1 MRIEFSERVMIGLDF
16 SLNWPTLGRLEFAA
30 PEIAMF
36 RPGTWLATVGALKIT
51 TAPGIETVRIACIHQ
66 GYELYGSDRCF
77 VESVAAIRKA
87 FPQAEIEVVLPR
99 AGPIVA
105 LLEDVADLIA
115 IEPIWVLRRR
125 SLPRLIIL
133 GAVQLPIALARAVRR
148 LRRSDL
154 IYVNTSV
161 IIDYQLAARFFPGKV
176 LLHIH
181 ELPTG
186 VGRLIFCG
194 LAHWSAAEIIFNSR
208 ATKKAFAPIGARS
221 SHVIYNGLSGPS
233 ELETTSFDG
242 SRPLRVLM
250 LGRVNWWKGQ
260 EILLGAIAS
269 LPQSVR
275 ARLTVR
281 IVGGAFENP
290 RREKALCELV
300 GALGL
305 DQNVSVEPFV
315 ADPSSL
321 YRWADVVAVPSQL
334 HESLGRV
341 AIEAMAYGRPAIV
354 SAIGGLTE
362 VIADERTG
370 WFVAP
375 GDVAALAARLR
386 AIVEEPQAWR
396 DFGVAARQRFEA
408 LFSESAASSAIAS
421 VLTNKL
427 GRARPTGQASRRSQ
441 LSATRP

>member
-1 MRIEFSERVMIGLDF
+1 
-16 SLNWPTLGRLEFAA
+16 
-30 PEIAMF
+30 
-36 RPGTWLATVGALKIT
+36 
-51 TAPGIETVRIACIHQ
+51 VRIACIHQ

-105 LLEDVADLIA
+105 HLEDMADLIA
-115 IEPIWVLRRR
+115 IEPIWVLRRS
-125 SLPRLIIL
+125 SLARLIMF
-133 GAVQLPIALARAVRR
+133 GAVQLPIALLRAIRR
-148 LRRSDL
+148 LRSSDL
-154 IYVNTSV
+154 VYVNTSV
-161 IIDYQLAARFFPGKV
+161 IVDYQLAARLFPGKV

-186 VGRLIFCG
+186 ASNLILRG
-194 LAHWSAAEIIFNSR
+194 LSRWSAAEIIFNSR
-208 ATKKAFAPIGARS
+208 ATKKAFAPIGAES
-221 SHVIYNGLSGPS
+221 AHVIYNGLSGPP
-233 ELETTSFDG
+233 EPETTSYDG
-242 SRPLRVLM
+242 LRPLRVLM

-269 LPQSVR
+269 LPDEVR

-290 RREKALCELV
+290 QRERALSELV

-305 DQNVSVEPFV
+305 DRHVSVEPFV
-315 ADPSSL
+315 SDPSSL

-362 VIADERTG
+362 VVADGRTG

-386 AIVEEPQAWR
+386 GIVEEPQAWR
-396 DFGVAARQRFEA
+396 GFDVAARQRFEA
-408 LFSESAASSAIAS
+408 LFSEAAASSAIAS

-427 GRARPTGQASRRSQ
+427 GRARLRGQAARRSQ
-441 LSATRP
+441 LSTTRP

>member
-1 MRIEFSERVMIGLDF
+1 
-16 SLNWPTLGRLEFAA
+16 
-30 PEIAMF
+30 MF
-36 RPGTWLATVGALKIT
+36 GPGTWFATVGAFRIT
-51 TAPGIETVRIACIHQ
+51 AAPGIETVRIACIHQ

-105 LLEDVADLIA
+105 LLEDMVDRIA
-115 IEPIWVLRRR
+115 IEPIWVLRRS
-125 SLPRLIIL
+125 SLPRLIML

-154 IYVNTSV
+154 VYVNTSV

-186 VGRLIFCG
+186 ASSLILRG
-194 LAHWSAAEIIFNSR
+194 LAAWSAAEIIFNSR
-208 ATKKAFAPIGARS
+208 ATKKAFAPIGAES
-221 SHVIYNGLSGPS
+221 GHVIYNGLSGPPGP
-233 ELETTSFDG
+233 ETTTNYDG
-242 SRPLRVLM
+242 LRPLRVLM

-260 EILLGAIAS
+260 ELLLEAIAS
-269 LPQSVR
+269 LPEGVR

-281 IVGGAFENP
+281 IVGSAFENP
-290 RREKALCELV
+290 QREKALSELV

-305 DQNVSVEPFV
+305 DQHVSVEPFV

-321 YRWADVVAVPSQL
+321 YRWADVVAVPSKL

-341 AIEAMAYGRPAIV
+341 AIEAMAYGRPAVV

-362 VIADERTG
+362 VIADGRTG
-370 WFVAP
+370 WFVPP
-375 GDVAALAARLR
+375 GDSDALAARLR
-386 AIVEEPQAWR
+386 AIVEQPQAWR
-396 DFGVAARQRFEA
+396 GFGAAARLRFEA
-408 LFSESAASSAIAS
+408 LFSEAAASIAIAS
-421 VLTNKL
+421 VFTNKL
-427 GRARPTGQASRRSQ
+427 VRARTRDQAARRSQ

>member
-1 MRIEFSERVMIGLDF
+1 
-16 SLNWPTLGRLEFAA
+16 
-30 PEIAMF
+30 MF
-36 RPGTWLATVGALKIT
+36 GPGTWLATVGAFKVT

-77 VESVAAIRKA
+77 VESVAAIRKT

-105 LLEDVADLIA
+105 LLEDMADVIA
-115 IEPIWVLRRR
+115 IEPILVLRRS
-125 SLPRLIIL
+125 SLPRLIML
-133 GAVQLPIALARAVRR
+133 GAVQLPIALARAVCR

-154 IYVNTSV
+154 VYVNTSV
-161 IIDYQLAARFFPGKV
+161 IVDYQLAARFFPGKV
-176 LLHIH
+176 LLHVH

-186 VGRLIFCG
+186 ASNLILRG
-194 LAHWSAAEIIFNSR
+194 LASWSGAEIIFNSR
-208 ATKKAFAPIGARS
+208 ATKKAFAPLGAES
-221 SHVIYNGLSGPS
+221 GHVIYNGLSGPP
-233 ELETTSFDG
+233 EPETTSFDG
-242 SRPLRVLM
+242 LRPLRILM

-260 EILLGAIAS
+260 EFLLGAIAS
-269 LPQSVR
+269 LPEDVR

-290 RREKALCELV
+290 QREQALSDLV
-300 GALGL
+300 EALGL
-305 DQNVSVEPFV
+305 DRQVSVEPFV

-321 YRWADVVAVPSQL
+321 YRWADVVAVPSRL

-362 VIADERTG
+362 VIADGRTG

-386 AIVEEPQAWR
+386 AIIEEPEAWR
-396 DFGVAARQRFEA
+396 DFGVAARRRFEA
-408 LFSESAASSAIAS
+408 LFSEAAASSAIAT

-427 GRARPTGQASRRSQ
+427 ARARPRGQASRRSQ

>member
-1 MRIEFSERVMIGLDF
+1 
-16 SLNWPTLGRLEFAA
+16 
-30 PEIAMF
+30 MF
-36 RPGTWLATVGALKIT
+36 RPGTWLATAGAFRIT

-87 FPQAEIEVVLPR
+87 LPQAEIEVVLPR

-105 LLEDVADLIA
+105 LLENMADLIA
-115 IEPIWVLRRR
+115 IEPIWVLRRS
-125 SLPRLIIL
+125 SLARLILL
-133 GAVQLPIALARAVRR
+133 GALQLPIALLRAIRR
-148 LRRSDL
+148 LRSSDL
-154 IYVNTSV
+154 VYVNTSV
-161 IIDYQLAARFFPGKV
+161 IVDYQLAARFFPGKV
-176 LLHIH
+176 ILHIH

-186 VGRLIFCG
+186 AGKLIFRG
-194 LAHWSAAEIIFNSR
+194 LARWSSAEVIFNSR
-208 ATKKAFAPIGARS
+208 ATKKAFAPLRAASG
-221 SHVIYNGLSGPS
+221 HVIYNGLSGPP
-233 ELETTSFDG
+233 EAETASFDG
-242 SRPLRVLM
+242 LRPLRVLM

-269 LPQSVR
+269 LPEDVR
-275 ARLTVR
+275 TRLTVR
-281 IVGGAFENP
+281 IVGGAFENAQ
-290 RREKALCELV
+290 RERALSELV
-300 GALGL
+300 HALGL
-305 DQNVSVEPFV
+305 ERHVSVEPFV

-362 VIADERTG
+362 VIADGHTG

-386 AIVEEPQAWR
+386 AIVEAPQEWR
-396 DFGVAARQRFEA
+396 GFGLAARRRFEA
-408 LFSESAASSAIAS
+408 LFSETAASSAIAS

-427 GRARPTGQASRRSQ
+427 ARNRSRGQASRRPQ

>member
-1 MRIEFSERVMIGLDF
+1 VACQS
-16 SLNWPTLGRLEFAA
+16 
-30 PEIAMF
+30 
-36 RPGTWLATVGALKIT
+36 GTSQNDDNS
-51 TAPGIETVRIACIHQ
+51 GIETVRIACIHQ

-105 LLEDVADLIA
+105 LLEGMADLIA
-115 IEPIWVLRRR
+115 IEPIFVLRRR
-125 SLPRLIIL
+125 SLARLILL
-133 GAVQLPIALARAVRR
+133 GAVLLPIALLRAIRR

-154 IYVNTSV
+154 VYVNTSV

-186 VGRLIFCG
+186 AGRLIFG
-194 LAHWSAAEIIFNSR
+194 SLAHWSAAEIIFNSR
-208 ATKKAFAPIGARS
+208 ATKNAFAPLGAVS
-221 SHVIYNGLSGPS
+221 GHVIYNGLSGPP
-233 ELETTSFDG
+233 EPETTSFDG
-242 SRPLRVLM
+242 LRPLRVLM

-260 EILLGAIAS
+260 EVLLGAIAS
-269 LPQSVR
+269 LPEDMR

-281 IVGGAFENP
+281 VVGSAFENP
-290 RREKALCELV
+290 RREQALSELV
-300 GALGL
+300 HALGL
-305 DQNVSVEPFV
+305 DRHVSVEPFV

-321 YRWADVVAVPSQL
+321 YLWADVVAVPSQL

-362 VIADERTG
+362 VIADGRTG
-370 WFVAP
+370 WLVAP

-386 AIVEEPQAWR
+386 AIVEEPEAWR
-396 DFGVAARQRFEA
+396 DFGMAGRRRFEA
-408 LFSESAASSAIAS
+408 LFSEAAASSAIAS

-427 GRARPTGQASRRSQ
+427 ARTRSRSQAARRSQ
-441 LSATRP
+441 LSATQP

>member
-1 MRIEFSERVMIGLDF
+1 
-16 SLNWPTLGRLEFAA
+16 
-30 PEIAMF
+30 
-36 RPGTWLATVGALKIT
+36 
-51 TAPGIETVRIACIHQ
+51 
-66 GYELYGSDRCF
+66 

-87 FPQAEIEVVLPR
+87 FPQAQIEVVLPR

-105 LLEDVADLIA
+105 HLQDMADLIA
-115 IEPIWVLRRR
+115 IEPIFVLRRR
-125 SLPRLIIL
+125 SLPRLIML
-133 GAVQLPIALARAVRR
+133 GAVLLPIALLRAIRR
-148 LRRSDL
+148 LRSSDL
-154 IYVNTSV
+154 VYVNTSV

-186 VGRLIFCG
+186 VGKLIFRG

-208 ATKKAFAPIGARS
+208 ATKKAFAPLGAAS
-221 SHVIYNGLSGPS
+221 GHVIYNGLSGPP
-233 ELETTSFDG
+233 EPEATSFDG
-242 SRPLRVLM
+242 LRPLRVLM

-269 LPQSVR
+269 LSEDMR
-275 ARLTVR
+275 ARLMVR
-281 IVGGAFENP
+281 IVGSAFENP
-290 RREKALCELV
+290 QREKALSELV
-300 GALGL
+300 HALGL
-305 DQNVSVEPFV
+305 DRHVSVEPFV
-315 ADPSSL
+315 ADPSPL

-362 VIADERTG
+362 VIADGHTG

-375 GDVAALAARLR
+375 GNVAALAVRLR

-396 DFGVAARQRFEA
+396 GFGVAARQRFET
-408 LFSESAASSAIAS
+408 LFSEAAASSAIAS

-427 GRARPTGQASRRSQ
+427 ARTRSRSRATRRSQ